1 VTIWADADS
10 MPVAIRSIISRRC
23 TAAADENKIRA
34 VFVSNKPVPMPSGK
48 YIKAVIVGKAAASI
62 LGNHSN
68 DDSGSE
74 PGPDN
79 ADDYIMLK
87 AVHGDIVIT
96 RDIPLAKKLVEKGI
110 MVINDRGAI
119 WTMDTIKERNS
130 IRDHITDLRKLGLAP
145 GMDKAK
151 NFGPKEV
158 KAFADAFDKAVR
170 LASKIIP

>member
-1 VTIWADADS
+1 MTIWADADS

-34 VFVSNKPVPMPSGK
+34 VFVSNKPVPLPSGK
-48 YIKAVIVGKAAASI
+48 YIKAAIVGKAAASI
-62 LGNHSN
+62 QENHRN
-68 DDSGSE
+68 DDGS
-74 PGPDN
+74 PGPCPDN

-87 AVHGDIVIT
+87 AVRGDIVVT
-96 RDIPLAKKLVEKGI
+96 RDIPLAKKLAEKGI
-110 MVINDRGAI
+110 TVINDRGTI

-130 IRDHITDLRKLGLAP
+130 VRDHITELRKLGLAP

-151 NFGPKEV
+151 SFGPKEV

-170 LASKIIP
+170 LASGIIP